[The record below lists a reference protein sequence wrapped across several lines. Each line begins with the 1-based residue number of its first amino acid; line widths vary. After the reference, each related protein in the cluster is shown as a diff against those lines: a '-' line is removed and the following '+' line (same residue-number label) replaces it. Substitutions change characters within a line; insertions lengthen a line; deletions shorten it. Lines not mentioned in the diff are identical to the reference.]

1 MSKVEKKD
9 YLDEAVQPFN
19 LRTAMEEAARCTLCH
34 DAPCSKGCPAGTD
47 PGKFIRSIRF
57 RNFKGAAETIRE
69 NNVLG
74 GCCANVCPYDRLCE
88 EACSRTGI
96 DRPIEI
102 GKLQRFA
109 VEQEKLF
116 DMAVLTAPEATKAK
130 VACVGSGPASL
141 SCAAKLAING
151 YKVTIFEER
160 AKAGG
165 VLTYGIAP
173 SRLPQEVVDFD
184 IQKVKDL
191 GVEFVF
197 NTKIG
202 KDVSVDEL
210 KQQEFEAIF
219 LGMGLWQPKMVEVP
233 GMDLQGVTNAVEFL
247 ENARNNDGK
256 VDIGDHIIVIGG
268 GDVAMDCA
276 ATAKLVGANRV
287 NIVYRRTVE
296 EAPADFKEIQYV
308 QSMGVNLITKF
319 RPKEILGENGKVVG
333 MLAEGTDDYS
343 ELKIKADTIVFAIGQ
358 SPEDV
363 KAVVNVDVSEKGF
376 VAADEN
382 KGITSTEGVFAAGD
396 VVNGGKTVVE
406 AVAQGKDSADSIMD
420 YLSKKE
426 GVK

>member
-88 EACSRTGI
+88 EECSRTGI

-173 SRLPQEVVDFD
+173 SRLPQDVVDFD

-210 KQQEFEAIF
+210 KQQGFEAIF

-233 GMDLQGVTNAVEFL
+233 GMDLQGITNAVEFL
-247 ENARNNDGK
+247 ENARDNDGK

-296 EAPADFKEIQYV
+296 KAPADFKEIQYV

-363 KAVVNVDVSEKGF
+363 KTVVNVDVSEKGF